1 VSCDGDR
8 PASARANLVTD
19 GRNVQSKKGI
29 KVRRA
34 LTPGNERVKR
44 SYPSVCHG
52 SMPFGHLLFP
62 AVPVSHTVE
71 RTLTTVRSTI
81 QVTGPA

>member
-1 VSCDGDR
+1 MSCDGDR
-8 PASARANLVTD
+8 PAGARANLVTD
-19 GRNVQSKKGI
+19 RRNVQSKK
-29 KVRRA
+29 VRRA
-34 LTPGNERVKR
+34 LTLWNERLKR
-44 SYPSVCHG
+44 SYPSVCHD